1 MNPSHYIQQNYND
14 IRKWLYNITKGER
27 PHLYDDFVHD
37 VITVFLEHKKA
48 PVAIETGT
56 ARFFLVRIGLNQWR
70 SSTSPFHYQYRDS
83 FLDYSDREMEATE
96 YDETGDKLIEIVFRA
111 LDKMYHGTEKMKYEA
126 ILITYYFNNNT
137 NYSEVGRQLGVPH
150 TSVRKIVLR
159 GLTRLQ
165 KIIFNDDDNNNYNTK
180 LTDDII
186 NSWSTNSSGTSK
198 QALSTVSQLFK
209 ARYFDTV

>member
-1 MNPSHYIQQNYND
+1 MNPSHYIQQHYDD

-27 PHLYDDFVHD
+27 PHLYDDFVHE
-37 VITVFLEHKKA
+37 VITIFLEHKKA
-48 PVAIETGT
+48 PIAIETGT

-83 FLDYSDREMEATE
+83 FLDYSEKEAAYEE
-96 YDETGDKLIEIVFRA
+96 YDETGDRLTDIVFRA
-111 LDKMYHGTEKMKYEA
+111 LDEMYQGTEKTKYEA
-126 ILITYYFNNNT
+126 ILITYYFNNNS

-165 KIIFNDDDNNNYNTK
+165 QIIFKNDGNNK

-186 NSWSTNSSGTSK
+186 NSWSTNSSSSS
-198 QALSTVSQLFK
+198 QHPLSTVSQLFK
-209 ARYFDTV
+209 ARYFDAV